1 MLGMEKLTCW
11 FVMSSN
17 QVITFLQ
24 GAACA
29 CGFSQKRGV
38 IGSMSTAVILATK
51 LNASVLSVM
60 SLSTKRYVAA
70 FNCKCAKVQL
80 TTQCGALGCL

>member
-11 FVMSSN
+11 FAMPSN

-24 GAACA
+24 GGACA
-29 CGFSQKRGV
+29 CGFSQKLGV
-38 IGSMSTAVILATK
+38 IGSVSTAAILATK

-60 SLSTKRYVAA
+60 SLYSIANVPR
-70 FNCKCAKVQL
+70 FN
-80 TTQCGALGCL
+80 